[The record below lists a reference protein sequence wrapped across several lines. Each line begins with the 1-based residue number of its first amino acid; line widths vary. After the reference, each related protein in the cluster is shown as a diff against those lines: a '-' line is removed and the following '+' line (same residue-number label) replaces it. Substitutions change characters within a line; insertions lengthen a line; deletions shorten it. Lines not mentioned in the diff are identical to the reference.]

1 MLLFEQVVR
10 IEADHDF
17 GVVGD
22 EPHKLARV
30 AAQARAG
37 QVLDAEHRADLF
49 GGQREATDGVGRVLQ
64 ADLPFFVGDRLRTG
78 MEHEP
83 LRAEDRREAD
93 HPLHKRDVL
102 FAQRRIGYR
111 DVELAAERQVA
122 GPDFQSGFFEQRL
135 DAVGPGVTFVLGS
148 VAPEIVEDNLH
159 VVDARGFDLREF
171 FGLRDLHHAERYAQG
186 VFGPDGSSSQQKGYR
201 YEQ

>member
-1 MLLFEQVVR
+1 MELAEFCRR
-10 IEADHDF
+10 ISRSSSAI
-17 GVVGD
+17 
-22 EPHKLARV
+22 
-30 AAQARAG
+30 
-37 QVLDAEHRADLF
+37 
-49 GGQREATDGVGRVLQ
+49 
-64 ADLPFFVGDRLRTG
+64 RTG